1 MSQTLYRK
9 YRSQRFAELVGQGSV
24 TTILRNAIRRG
35 RLSHAYLFCGPRGT
49 GKTSVARIFAKA
61 LCCLD
66 PQDGDCCG
74 KCVNCEAIANGNA
87 VDVIEIDA
95 ASRNKVEDIR
105 DLRDK
110 VGYAPIEYPF
120 KIYIIDEVH
129 MVTAQGFNALLKTLE
144 EPPGHVKFL
153 FATTEPHKLPITILS
168 RCIRFDF
175 QRIPLNDLAKH
186 LVWIAAEEGFSM
198 EPEAGMLLARLAE
211 GSARDA
217 ISLLDQL
224 TVYCEKEITQ
234 QAAQELF
241 QLGNPELPGR
251 VLGLIRNGG
260 REELLEI
267 WGSLVEQGADAG
279 RFMVQLSETIKQD
292 YLQNPDPR
300 MREALAVMWEALNL
314 LKHESF
320 PALLVELSLLRCHD
334 LLQTDT
340 QTVQTA
346 PVARQQQSTQLQ
358 RPQGQTA
365 TPRSHTQEAAAVQEL
380 PEIRQEVPAGEQG
393 PPVRQQEHARQRQPD
408 APFEETADRQWLA
421 MLAELERNSLTSY
434 ALVRIGVR
442 PLNADGRLLLE
453 FEDNGPGRVAARY
466 ALQPEHREQ
475 LGTAM
480 RSAYGAGSGLSIRIA
495 GDSETVE
502 VLAGGSVAGNV
513 SGSGSATIGEPR
525 SGVGGGGAPVE
536 EQVSADDAIELFGAT
551 ELKDGD

>member
-74 KCVNCEAIANGNA
+74 KCANCEAIANGNA

-110 VGYAPIEYPF
+110 VSYAPIEFPF

-144 EPPGHVKFL
+144 EPPSHVKFL

-175 QRIPLNDLAKH
+175 QRIPLEDLAKH
-186 LVWIAAEEGFSM
+186 LVWIAGEEGFRMDHS
-198 EPEAGMLLARLAE
+198 AGLLLSRLAE

-224 TVYCEKEITQ
+224 TVYCEDEITE

-251 VLGLIRNGG
+251 VLSLIREGG

-267 WGSLVEQGADAG
+267 WGGLVEQGADAG
-279 RFMVQLSETIKQD
+279 RFLVQLSETIKQD
-292 YLQNPDPR
+292 YIANPDPR
-300 MREALAVMWEALNL
+300 MRECLAVMWEALNL

-334 LLQTDT
+334 LMQAGEV
-340 QTVQTA
+340 VQA
-346 PVARQQQSTQLQ
+346 PVARQAVSGQQAAQER
-358 RPQGQTA
+358 RPEHRQQN
-365 TPRSHTQEAAAVQEL
+365 AAPSRG
-380 PEIRQEVPAGEQG
+380 PEQEVRQAAPERAIAEQQV
-393 PPVRQQEHARQRQPD
+393 PVQEHARQREPEPVFSLDND
-408 APFEETADRQWLA
+408 AQWSA
-421 MLAELERNSLTSY
+421 MLSALESSSLTSF
-434 ALVRIGVR
+434 ALVRVGVR
-442 PLNADGRLLLE
+442 PSFLDNRLLLE
-453 FEDNGPGRVAARY
+453 FEDNGPGRMAVRY
-466 ALQPEHREQ
+466 ALQPEHRDA
-475 LGTAM
+475 LVHAAH
-480 RSAYGAGSGLSIRIA
+480 SAY
-495 GDSETVE
+495 
-502 VLAGGSVAGNV
+502 
-513 SGSGSATIGEPR
+513 GSGSAVAVSIAGEAEPVELQGA
-525 SGVGGGGAPVE
+525 SAGGGATIEPPASGDVGADKR
-536 EQVSADDAIELFGAT
+536 QDVVSPEDAMELFGAT

>member
-74 KCVNCEAIANGNA
+74 KCTNCEAIANGNA

-110 VGYAPIEYPF
+110 VGYAPIEFPF

-144 EPPGHVKFL
+144 EPPSHVKFL

-175 QRIPLNDLAKH
+175 QRIPLDDLANH
-186 LVWIAAEEGFSM
+186 LVWIAGEEGFRM
-198 EPEAGMLLARLAE
+198 DHAAGMLLSRLAE

-224 TVYCEKEITQ
+224 TVYCEDEITE

-241 QLGNPELPGR
+241 QLGNPELPGK
-251 VLGLIRNGG
+251 VLSLIREGG

-267 WGSLVEQGADAG
+267 WGGLVEQGADAG
-279 RFMVQLSETIKQD
+279 RFLVQLSETIKQD
-292 YLQNPDPR
+292 YIANPDPR
-300 MREALAVMWEALNL
+300 MRECLAVMWEALNL

-334 LLQTDT
+334 LMQAGER
-340 QTVQTA
+340 VQA
-346 PVARQQQSTQLQ
+346 PVARQVQTEA
-358 RPQGQTA
+358 RPERRKQDAPTGRVA
-365 TPRSHTQEAAAVQEL
+365 EPKIKHDAPELSPAVQ
-380 PEIRQEVPAGEQG
+380 Q
-393 PPVRQQEHARQRQPD
+393 PPLQEHARQREPD
-408 APFEETADRQWLA
+408 PVFSMENDAQWSA
-421 MLAELERNSLTSY
+421 MLAALESSSLTSF
-434 ALVRIGVR
+434 ALVRVGVR
-442 PLNADGRLLLE
+442 PHFQDNRLLLE
-453 FEDNGPGRVAARY
+453 FEDNGPGRMAVRY
-466 ALQPEHREQ
+466 ALQPEHRDALVQ
-475 LGTAM
+475 AA
-480 RSAYGAGSGLSIRIA
+480 RSAYGNGSGVAVSIA
-495 GDSETVE
+495 GEAEPVE
-502 VLAGGSVAGNV
+502 LQGASANGG
-513 SGSGSATIGEPR
+513 ATIEPQA
-525 SGVGGGGAPVE
+525 SGNAGAARGKDVL
-536 EQVSADDAIELFGAT
+536 SAEDAMELFGAT